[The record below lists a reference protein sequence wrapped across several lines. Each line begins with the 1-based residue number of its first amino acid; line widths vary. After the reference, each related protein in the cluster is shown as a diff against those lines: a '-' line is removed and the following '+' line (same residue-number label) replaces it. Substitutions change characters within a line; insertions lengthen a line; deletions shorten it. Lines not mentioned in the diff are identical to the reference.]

1 MEVEAKMQPKMDSMD
16 QQLQFLMKNMS
27 GAHLFSQGISAGTPQ
42 SVYAP
47 YDPPICDPPPT
58 RSSCHSVDTYPVTTI
73 KSPKKCS
80 LSVCPDGTPFV
91 VAKGMAYPSTDG
103 IMVHHKPLFPN
114 CVKVWVDEVIDGGD
128 RFNLPIPTQEFVTV
142 ADIVG
147 NFAQWPVHLVIL
159 DENLSKEKK
168 KMKDESC
175 DLSATGTRPP
185 IVDDDALK
193 HLGDNCKYLVSLL
206 TSVPLDKDYIDLE
219 IDKSIFHHQ
228 NTTSIFVSM
237 DDIKDLFTMNWLS
250 VSIIQVFI
258 L

>member
-1 MEVEAKMQPKMDSMD
+1 MNQGTFEPKRHHDILSAVLGKEDHPGSVRGVGSYSTIQGVFGRQDRKQSTSSGMYTADDVKKMIDKCRQDTIMEVEAKMQPKIDSMD

-27 GAHLFSQGISAGTPQ
+27 GTHLFSQGISTGTPQ

-58 RSSCHSVDTYPVTTI
+58 SSSCHSVDTYPVTTI
-73 KSPKKCS
+73 K
-80 LSVCPDGTPFV
+80 
-91 VAKGMAYPSTDG
+91 
-103 IMVHHKPLFPN
+103 
-114 CVKVWVDEVIDGGD
+114 
-128 RFNLPIPTQEFVTV
+128 
-142 ADIVG
+142 
-147 NFAQWPVHLVIL
+147 
-159 DENLSKEKK
+159 NLSKEKK

-175 DLSATGTRPP
+175 DLSATGTRLS

>member
-1 MEVEAKMQPKMDSMD
+1 MYTADDVKKMIDKCRQDTIMEVEAKMQPKINSMD

-27 GAHLFSQGISAGTPQ
+27 GTHLFSQGISAGTPQ

-159 DENLSKEKK
+159 DEVCIL
-168 KMKDESC
+168 
-175 DLSATGTRPP
+175 
-185 IVDDDALK
+185 
-193 HLGDNCKYLVSLL
+193 
-206 TSVPLDKDYIDLE
+206 
-219 IDKSIFHHQ
+219 IF
-228 NTTSIFVSM
+228 SY
-237 DDIKDLFTMNWLS
+237 
-250 VSIIQVFI
+250 
-258 L
+258 